1 MSAIVLTESKHPSAD
16 GKAKF
21 DALVG
26 IDNHKDSLIATLS
39 TLLAPDLLHAWMNK
53 HHKGGLAYFVKMPK
67 AAPLIVLSGDVGC
80 GKTALANCVGSPV
93 GKLLDRRILVLETPS
108 DIRGGGLV
116 GELSLRITEAF
127 EQARR
132 RGAKEPT
139 ILIIDESDDVA
150 TSRSQSQAH
159 HEDRAGVNV
168 LIKQLDLI
176 ARDGIAMAV
185 IMITNREL
193 SLDPAVLRRA
203 ALILKFD
210 RPEDESRAKLFERM
224 LEGTDVTSSKIQK
237 LVKATNTTIPYTY
250 SDLTD
255 RVGQLALRM
264 SWQTDRP
271 FSAEVLQEAIAL
283 VVPSPQFKEEK

>member
-1 MSAIVLTESKHPSAD
+1 MESKHPTAD
-16 GKAKF
+16 GKARF

-26 IDNHKDSLIATLS
+26 IERHKESLVAALS
-39 TLLAPDLLHAWMNK
+39 TMLAPDLLRTWLGK
-53 HHKGGLAYFVKMPK
+53 HHKGGLPYIAKMAK
-67 AAPLIVLSGDVGC
+67 SAPLVILSGDVGC

-93 GKLLDRRILVLETPS
+93 GQLLDRRVLVLETPS

-132 RGAKEPT
+132 RSAKEPT

-150 TSRSQSQAH
+150 TSRSQTQAH

-176 ARDGIAMAV
+176 AREELAMAV
-185 IMITNREL
+185 IMITNRES

-210 RPEDESRAKLFERM
+210 RPGEAARTNLFERM
-224 LEGTDVTSSKIQK
+224 LEGTGATSSEIQRLVKVTS
-237 LVKATNTTIPYTY
+237 TTVPYTY

-255 RVGQLALRM
+255 RVGQLALRL
-264 SWQTDRP
+264 SWQSDRS
-271 FSAEVLQEAIAL
+271 FSADMLDEAITL
-283 VVPSPQFKEEK
+283 VAPSPQFIEDKP